1 MKKYAIWGGMLYGAA
16 VAIAAARPAWAAPT
30 EVTAVRVN
38 QTNAGIEVTLE
49 TKGDKRPQVFAVP
62 SGNSW
67 MADIINT
74 QLKLPEGNSFRQDD
88 PAPGIAVV
96 TVKQQN
102 TNSIRV
108 TVTGKNGPITG
119 GVINS
124 NGAGMTFS
132 IKSQAIVAQ
141 SNTPTTTPPRP
152 QLTQNSP
159 VSPGSASRTTRGT
172 QPVQLPRIQNGSP
185 VWPQAQNVAP
195 PLRPRAIAPPVGDI
209 SISTLDSS
217 ASTIN
222 LGSTEL
228 VPRLVLRDA
237 PVRDVLSLLAR
248 VAGLNLAYSI
258 AEEESQGQTE
268 EADVGPTITLDVEN
282 EPVQDVFNNI
292 LRLTGLEA
300 NRIGRTIFVGKK
312 LPIAASQIVT
322 RTLRLNQV
330 PVETAAAFL
339 AIQGAFSQR
348 VVTKTTRTTQGE
360 GVERVVREETE
371 TAIEPLTAAQGIE
384 NIGPLL
390 LKGLSVVTDE
400 RLNAITLIGEARKV
414 EMATALLT
422 QQDLRRR
429 QVAVNVK
436 IIDVNL
442 SAQDNF
448 NSSFSFG
455 IGDSFFVVDGG
466 QGVANFGRLQPP
478 SAQNTIDND
487 FGRPI
492 VPNPLT
498 QQPFQQD
505 GPRIFQNP
513 DGTQLIRD
521 PASGEFVP
529 VGPNQPGSIFSPG
542 GLPNTPGITDLTRQ
556 QQLPAGAAAPLY
568 LDAQG
573 IPRPANELTVG
584 GGNIAPF
591 INPEGQLVEARA
603 VRVGNTGVP
612 VQYFDFQGNPR
623 LPSELANPGN
633 IEGFT
638 GSIQPLLN
646 PSGNPVTAV
655 NEALGT
661 GSATS
666 PLFFDVNGIPRTLSQ
681 LTTAGGL
688 FQPLLDG
695 GNELIQAGV
704 QATGLVPFIG
714 SAAQF
719 AFGLPEAFQY
729 PRQFLAQLQASVLE
743 DNAKILTDPTL
754 TVQEGETATVNLT
767 QRVPI
772 NVEITREVTEAG
784 TTTETETEFEDV
796 GLLLPI
802 RVERIDDNGF
812 ISLAVEPKVSTVVGT
827 FTIPREEGD
836 QNVFQTAKR
845 ELNSGTIRLR
855 DGQTLILAG
864 IIQEQ
869 DREVIRK
876 VPILGDLPIIGSLF
890 RSRESEDIRNEVVIV
905 ITPRIIE
912 DTERANF
919 GYGYRPGPGVQQ
931 MMPQGGFLNPNR

>member
-1 MKKYAIWGGMLYGAA
+1 MKQYARWGGMLCGAA
-16 VAIAAARPAWAAPT
+16 AVMVATQPAWAGPT
-30 EVTAVRVN
+30 EVTAVIVN

-49 TKGDKRPQVFAVP
+49 TKGGTRPQVFAVP
-62 SGNSW
+62 NGNSW

-74 QLKLPEGNSFRQDD
+74 QLRLPDGGSFLQEN
-88 PAPGIAVV
+88 PAPDIAVV

-102 TNSIRV
+102 ANSIRV

-124 NGAGMTFS
+124 GAAGMTLS
-132 IKSQAIVAQ
+132 IKSQTIVAQ
-141 SNTPTTTPPRP
+141 STTPSTTLQP
-152 QLTQNSP
+152 QVTQRAP
-159 VSPGSASRTTRGT
+159 VSPGSAT
-172 QPVQLPRIQNGSP
+172 QPVQLPRLQNGAP

-209 SISTLDSS
+209 SVSTIDSS
-217 ASTIN
+217 ASAIN
-222 LGSTEL
+222 LDSNEL
-228 VPRLVLRDA
+228 VSRLLLEDA
-237 PVRDVLSLLAR
+237 PVRKVLTLLAR
-248 VAGLNLAYSI
+248 LADLNLVFSI
-258 AEEESQGQTE
+258 EEEESQGQAE
-268 EADVGPTITLDVEN
+268 DEVDQGPRITLDVEN

-292 LRLTGLEA
+292 LRVTGLEA
-300 NRIGRTIFVGKK
+300 NRVGRTIFVGEK

-330 PVETAAAFL
+330 PVQSAAAFL

-348 VVTKTTRTTQGE
+348 VVTKTTRTTEGE
-360 GVERVVREETE
+360 GVERVVTEETE
-371 TAIEPLTAAQGIE
+371 TEIEALTAEEG
-384 NIGPLL
+384 IGPLL

-414 EMATALLT
+414 EMATAMLT

-442 SAQDNF
+442 SATDNF

-455 IGDSFFVVDGG
+455 IGDSFFVVEGG
-466 QGVANFGRLQPP
+466 QGIANFGRLQPP
-478 SAQNTIDND
+478 SVQDTIDND

-492 VPNPLT
+492 VRNPLSGV
-498 QQPFQQD
+498 QPFV
-505 GPRIFQNP
+505 NP
-513 DGTQLIRD
+513 DGTELIRD
-521 PASGEFVP
+521 PASGQFVP
-529 VGPNQPGSIFSPG
+529 AGPNQPGSIFSPG
-542 GLPNTPGITDLTRQ
+542 GFPTTPGITGITP
-556 QQLPAGAAAPLY
+556 QQLPANASAPLY

-573 IPRPANELTVG
+573 IPRPANELTIG

-591 INPEGQLVEARA
+591 LNPQGELVEARA
-603 VRVGNTGVP
+603 VRLGNTAGVP

-623 LPSELANPGN
+623 LPSELDNSTGN

-646 PSGNPVTAV
+646 PNGTPVTAV
-655 NEALGT
+655 TGVQGT

-681 LTTAGGL
+681 LTTAGGP
-688 FQPLLDG
+688 FQPLLDPA
-695 GNELIQAGV
+695 NDLVQAGV

-714 SAAQF
+714 RAAQF
-719 AFGLPEAFQY
+719 AFQLPQAFQY

-743 DNAKILTDPTL
+743 NNAKILTDPTL

-767 QRVPI
+767 TRIPI
-772 NVEITREVTEAG
+772 DVEITREITDAG
-784 TTTETETEFEDV
+784 TTTDINTEFEDV

-802 RVERIDDNGF
+802 SIQRIDDNGF
-812 ISLAVEPKVSTVVGT
+812 ITLGVEPRVSTVIDT
-827 FTIPREEGD
+827 FEIETSEGG
-836 QNVFQTAKR
+836 QQVFLTAKR
-845 ELNSGTIRLR
+845 QLNSGTIRLR

-869 DREVIRK
+869 DREVVRK

-890 RSRESEDIRNEVVIV
+890 RNRESEDIRNEVVIV
-905 ITPRIIE
+905 ITPRIME
-912 DTERANF
+912 DTERSNF

-931 MMPQGGFLNPNR
+931 MLPQGSFRNPNR

>member
-1 MKKYAIWGGMLYGAA
+1 MLCGAA
-16 VAIAAARPAWAAPT
+16 AVMVATQPAWAAPT
-30 EVTAVRVN
+30 EVTAVRIN
-38 QTNAGIEVTLE
+38 QTNAGIEMTLE
-49 TKGDKRPQVFAVP
+49 TKGGKRPQVFAVP
-62 SGNSW
+62 NGNSW

-74 QLKLPEGNSFRQDD
+74 QLRLPDGTSFSQDN
-88 PAPGIAVV
+88 PAPGIALV

-102 TNSIRV
+102 ANSIRV

-119 GVINS
+119 GALNS
-124 NGAGMTFS
+124 GAAGLTFS
-132 IKSQAIVAQ
+132 IKSQTIVAQ
-141 SNTPTTTPPRP
+141 STTPTATPRP
-152 QLTQNSP
+152 QVTS
-159 VSPGSASRTTRGT
+159 
-172 QPVQLPRIQNGSP
+172 PVQLPRLQNGSP

-209 SISTLDSS
+209 SVSTIDSS

-222 LGSTEL
+222 LGSNEL
-228 VPRLVLRDA
+228 VPRLLLEDA
-237 PVRDVLSLLAR
+237 PVRKVLTLLAR
-248 VAGLNLAYSI
+248 VADLNLVFSI
-258 AEEESQGQTE
+258 EEEESLGLAE
-268 EADVGPTITLDVEN
+268 DEVDEGPRITLDVEN

-292 LRLTGLEA
+292 LRVTGLEA
-300 NRIGRTIFVGKK
+300 NRVGRTIFVGQK

-330 PVETAAAFL
+330 PVESAAAFL

-348 VVTKTTRTTQGE
+348 VITKTTRTTEGE

-371 TAIEPLTAAQGIE
+371 TAIEALSAKEGM
-384 NIGPLL
+384 GPLL

-442 SAQDNF
+442 SATDNF

-466 QGVANFGRLQPP
+466 QGVANFGRLTPP
-478 SAQNTIDND
+478 SAEDTTLNR

-492 VPNPLT
+492 LPNPLT
-498 QQPFQQD
+498 QQPFEDD
-505 GPRIFQNP
+505 GPRLFLNP
-513 DGTQLIRD
+513 DGTQQIRD
-521 PASGEFVP
+521 PASGQFVP
-529 VGPNQPGSIFSPG
+529 VGPNQAGSIFSPG
-542 GLPNTPGITDLTRQ
+542 GVPTTPGITGITP
-556 QQLPAGAAAPLY
+556 QQLPAGASAPLY

-573 IPRPANELTVG
+573 IPRPANELTIG

-591 INPEGQLVEARA
+591 ISPEGDLVQARA
-603 VRVGNTGVP
+603 FRVGNTGTAGVP
-612 VQYFDFQGNPR
+612 QQFFDFQGNPR
-623 LPSELANPGN
+623 LPSQLANPGD
-633 IEGFT
+633 IPGFT

-646 PSGNPVTAV
+646 PNGTPVTAV
-655 NEALGT
+655 TGVLGNPGVST
-661 GSATS
+661 SS
-666 PLFFDVNGIPRTLSQ
+666 PLFFDINGIPRTLSQ
-681 LTTAGGL
+681 LTIAGGS
-688 FQPLLDG
+688 FQPLLEES
-695 GNELIQAGV
+695 ELIQVGT
-704 QATGLVPFIG
+704 QATGLIPFIG
-714 SAAQF
+714 RAAQF

-729 PRQFLAQLQASVLE
+729 PRQFLAQLQASVVE
-743 DNAKILTDPTL
+743 NNAKILTDPTL

-767 QRVPI
+767 QRIPI
-772 NVEITREVTEAG
+772 DVSLTRTITDAG
-784 TTTETETEFEDV
+784 VVVGVSTIFEEV

-802 RVERIDDNGF
+802 SIERIDDNGF
-812 ISLAVEPKVSTVVGT
+812 ITLNVDPRVSTVIDT
-827 FTIPREEGD
+827 FEIETITAG
-836 QNVFQTAKR
+836 QQVFLTSKR

-864 IIQEQ
+864 IIQEI

-876 VPILGDLPIIGSLF
+876 IPIIGDLPIIGSLF
-890 RSRESEDIRNEVVIV
+890 RSRNSEDIRNEVVIV

-912 DTERANF
+912 DTERSNF
-919 GYGYRPGPGVQQ
+919 GYGYRPGPGVQP
-931 MMPQGGFLNPNR
+931 MMPQGGFRNPNR

>member
-1 MKKYAIWGGMLYGAA
+1 MKQYARWGGMLCGAA
-16 VAIAAARPAWAAPT
+16 AVMVATQPAWAGPT
-30 EVTAVRVN
+30 EVTVVRVN

-49 TKGDKRPQVFAVP
+49 TKGGTRPQIFAVP
-62 SGNSW
+62 NGNRW

-74 QLKLPEGNSFRQDD
+74 RLRLPDGASFRQEN

-108 TVTGKNGPITG
+108 IVTGKNGPITG

-124 NGAGMTFS
+124 DAAGMTLS
-132 IKSQAIVAQ
+132 IKSQTIVAQ
-141 SNTPTTTPPRP
+141 STTPTPSPLP
-152 QLTQNSP
+152 QVTQTS
-159 VSPGSASRTTRGT
+159 
-172 QPVQLPRIQNGSP
+172 PVQLPRLQNGAP

-209 SISTLDSS
+209 SVSTIDSS
-217 ASTIN
+217 ASAIN
-222 LGSTEL
+222 LDSNEL

-237 PVRDVLSLLAR
+237 SVQEVLTLLAR
-248 VAGLNLAYSI
+248 VAGLNLAFST
-258 AEEESQGQTE
+258 ESQGE
-268 EADVGPTITLDVEN
+268 GEAEASVGATITLDVEN

-292 LRLTGLEA
+292 LRVTGLEA
-300 NRIGRTIFVGKK
+300 NRVGRTIFVGKK

-492 VPNPLT
+492 VRNPLT
-498 QQPFQQD
+498 QQPFQQQ
-505 GPRIFQNP
+505 GPRIFLNP
-513 DGTQLIRD
+513 DGTQQIRD
-521 PASGEFVP
+521 PASGQFVP

-542 GLPNTPGITDLTRQ
+542 GLPNTPGITGITP
-556 QQLPAGAAAPLY
+556 QQLPAGASAPLF

-573 IPRPANELTVG
+573 IPRPANELTIG
-584 GGNIAPF
+584 GGNMAPF
-591 INPEGQLVEARA
+591 INPDGQLVEARA
-603 VRVGNTGVP
+603 VRLGNTAGVP

-646 PSGNPVTAV
+646 QNGTPVTAV
-655 NEALGT
+655 NDVQGT

-681 LTTAGGL
+681 LTTAGGS

-704 QATGLVPFIG
+704 QATGLIPFIG
-714 SAAQF
+714 SAAQY
-719 AFGLPEAFQY
+719 AYGLPEAFQY
-729 PRQFLAQLQASVLE
+729 PRQFLAQLQASIVE

-772 NVEITREVTEAG
+772 DVEITRQVTEAG
-784 TTTETETEFEDV
+784 TTTDTETEFEDV

-869 DREVIRK
+869 DREVITK

-890 RSRESEDIRNEVVIV
+890 RKRESRDVRNEVVIV

-912 DTERANF
+912 DTERSNF

-931 MMPQGGFLNPNR
+931 MLPQGGFRNPNR

>member
-1 MKKYAIWGGMLYGAA
+1 MKKYARWEGMLSGAA
-16 VAIAAARPAWAAPT
+16 AVMVATQPAWAALT

-49 TKGDKRPQVFAVP
+49 TKGGTRPQVFAVP

-74 QLKLPEGNSFRQDD
+74 QLRLPDGTSFRQEN

-102 TNSIRV
+102 ANSIRV
-108 TVTGKNGPITG
+108 TVTGENGPITG
-119 GVINS
+119 GVS
-124 NGAGMTFS
+124 DSGAAGMTLS
-132 IKSQAIVAQ
+132 IKSQTIVANT
-141 SNTPTTTPPRP
+141 STPTPGP
-152 QLTQNSP
+152 QVTQRSP

-209 SISTLDSS
+209 SVSTIDSS
-217 ASTIN
+217 ASSIN
-222 LGSTEL
+222 LDSNEL

-237 PVRDVLSLLAR
+237 SVQEVLTLLAR
-248 VAGLNLAYSI
+248 VAGLNLAYSTEN
-258 AEEESQGQTE
+258 AESQG
-268 EADVGPTITLDVEN
+268 EAEASVGPTITLDVEN
-282 EPVQDVFNNI
+282 EPVQEVFNNI
-292 LRLTGLEA
+292 LRVTGLEA
-300 NRIGRTIFVGKK
+300 SRVGRTIFVGKK

-348 VVTKTTRTTQGE
+348 VVTKTNTTIQGE
-360 GVERVVREETE
+360 GVDRVVREETE
-371 TAIEPLTAAQGIE
+371 TAIEALTAAEG
-384 NIGPLL
+384 IGPLL

-400 RLNAITLIGEARKV
+400 RLNAITLVGEARKV

-442 SAQDNF
+442 SATDNF

-478 SAQNTIDND
+478 SAQGTIDNS

-498 QQPFQQD
+498 QQPFEDD

-513 DGTQLIRD
+513 DGTQQIRD
-521 PASGEFVP
+521 PASGQFVP

-542 GLPNTPGITDLTRQ
+542 GLPNTPGIAGITP
-556 QQLPAGAAAPLY
+556 QQLPAGASAPLY

-573 IPRPANELTVG
+573 IPRPANELTIG
-584 GGNIAPF
+584 GGNISPF
-591 INPEGQLVEARA
+591 INPDGQLVEARA
-603 VRVGNTGVP
+603 VRLGNTGTAGVP
-612 VQYFDFQGNPR
+612 QQFFDFQGNPR
-623 LPSELANPGN
+623 LPSQLANPGN

-646 PSGNPVTAV
+646 PNGTPVTAV
-655 NEALGT
+655 TGVAGT
-661 GSATS
+661 AGSTTSS
-666 PLFFDVNGIPRTLSQ
+666 PLFFDINNIPRTLSQ
-681 LTTAGGL
+681 LTTAGGS

-704 QATGLVPFIG
+704 QATGLIPFIG
-714 SAAQF
+714 RAAQF
-719 AFGLPEAFQY
+719 GFQLPEAIQY
-729 PRQFLAQLQASVLE
+729 PRQFLAQLQASVLQN
-743 DNAKILTDPTL
+743 NAKILTDPTL

-767 QRVPI
+767 TRVPI

-784 TTTETETEFEDV
+784 TTTEVETEFEDV

-802 RVERIDDNGF
+802 SIERIDDNGF
-812 ISLAVEPKVSTVVGT
+812 ISLAVEPRVSTVVGT
-827 FTIPREEGD
+827 FTIERDEGD
-836 QNVFQTAKR
+836 QDVFLTAKR
-845 ELNSGTIRLR
+845 ELNSGKIRLR

-869 DREVIRK
+869 DREVVRK

-890 RSRESEDIRNEVVIV
+890 RSRESEDERNEVVIV

-931 MMPQGGFLNPNR
+931 MMPQGGFQNRNR

>member
-1 MKKYAIWGGMLYGAA
+1 MTKSARWGEMLCGAA
-16 VAIAAARPAWAAPT
+16 VAIAAVQPAWAAPT

-49 TKGDKRPQVFAVP
+49 TKGGTRPQVFAVP

-74 QLKLPEGNSFRQDD
+74 QLRLPEGNSFRQDN

-102 TNSIRV
+102 ANSIRV

-124 NGAGMTFS
+124 NAAGMTFS
-132 IKSQAIVAQ
+132 IKSQAVVAQ

-159 VSPGSASRTTRGT
+159 V
-172 QPVQLPRIQNGSP
+172 QLPRLQNGAP

-209 SISTLDSS
+209 SVSTIDSS

-258 AEEESQGQTE
+258 EEEEGQEQTE
-268 EADVGPTITLDVEN
+268 EADEGPTITLDVEN

-292 LRLTGLEA
+292 LRVTGLEA

-339 AIQGAFSQR
+339 AIQGASSQR
-348 VVTKTTRTTQGE
+348 VVIRTR
-360 GVERVVREETE
+360 
-371 TAIEPLTAAQGIE
+371 AAQGGQGQGGGQGQEQTAVDFVEAEQETEIE
-384 NIGPLL
+384 IEELTAEEGTGPLL
-390 LKGLSVVTDE
+390 LRGLSVVTDA

-414 EMATALLT
+414 EMATAFLT

-442 SAQDNF
+442 SATDNF

-478 SAQNTIDND
+478 SANSTTTNQ

-492 VPNPLT
+492 VPNSLSGVE
-498 QQPFQQD
+498 PFL
-505 GPRIFQNP
+505 NP

-521 PASGEFVP
+521 PATGDFVP
-529 VGPNQPGSIFSPG
+529 VNPNQAGSIFSPG
-542 GLPNTPGITDLTRQ
+542 GLPTTPGITGITP
-556 QQLPAGAAAPLY
+556 QQLPSGASAPLF

-573 IPRPANELTVG
+573 IPRPANELTIG

-591 INPEGQLVEARA
+591 INPDGQIVEARA
-603 VRVGNTGVP
+603 LRVGNTAGVP

-646 PSGNPVTAV
+646 SSGNPVTAV
-655 NEALGT
+655 NEVQGT

-681 LTTAGGL
+681 LTTAGGS

-714 SAAQF
+714 SAAQYAF
-719 AFGLPEAFQY
+719 ALPGVFQY
-729 PRQFLAQLQASVLE
+729 PRQFLAQLQASVEE
-743 DNAKILTDPTL
+743 DNAKILTDPTM
-754 TVQEGETATVNLT
+754 TVQEGETAIVNLT
-767 QRVPI
+767 QNVLT
-772 NVEITREVTEAG
+772 NVETNIVQTDSG
-784 TTTETETEFEDV
+784 TTTTFENDFEEV
-796 GLLLPI
+796 GLLLRMKI
-802 RVERIDDNGF
+802 DRIDDNGF
-812 ISLAVEPKVSTVVGT
+812 ITLNVVPKVSTIVGT
-827 FTIPREEGD
+827 TIIDTGEGS
-836 QNVFQTAKR
+836 QQIFRTAKR
-845 ELNSGTIRLR
+845 ELNSGEIRLR

-869 DREVIRK
+869 DREVVRK
-876 VPILGDLPIIGSLF
+876 IPLLGDLPIIGSLF
-890 RSRESEDIRNEVVIV
+890 RRRDSEDVRNEVVIV

-912 DTERANF
+912 DTERSNF

-931 MMPQGGFLNPNR
+931 MMPQGSFQNRNR